1 MPNHWQ
7 VHTDSLNRNVP
18 VPWNVLG
25 VDVLVVIVGAG
36 SDQIGT
42 VFDPVLN
49 AVDVELCK
57 TALAVPD
64 LESKLQKCSLHQ
76 KLQPTSE
83 AVQPT
88 GSLT

>member
-1 MPNHWQ
+1 MHSEPKR
-7 VHTDSLNRNVP
+7 SPRLLP
-18 VPWNVLG
+18 VPRNILW
-25 VDVLVVIVGAG
+25 VDVLVVVVGTG
-36 SDQIGT
+36 SNQIGAI
-42 VFDPVLN
+42 FDPVLN